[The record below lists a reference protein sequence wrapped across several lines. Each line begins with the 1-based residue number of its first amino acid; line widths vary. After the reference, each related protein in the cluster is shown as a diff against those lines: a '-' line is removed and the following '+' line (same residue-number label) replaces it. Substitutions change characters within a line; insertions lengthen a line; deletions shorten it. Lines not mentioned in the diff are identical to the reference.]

1 MADKSRGEKRRI
13 KPVRKTADEKSGQRT
28 TGKNKDKKPKR
39 KKPGKGKTT
48 GRTRRFPCGDIYEE
62 KECGKHIYMNRTKY
76 TS

>member
-1 MADKSRGEKRRI
+1 MKSPGKERQEKTRTKSRK
-13 KPVRKTADEKSGQRT
+13 EKSRE
-28 TGKNKDKKPKR
+28 